1 MKTMNAGNAIGYGPL
16 TFSEK
21 TRFLKSGP
29 GSDSA
34 GRWLQAV
41 LFALC
46 NYHDPHG
53 SDIPRLLSMDNPRD
67 RALIVSND
75 FRCRMSGI
83 LAHIERVSRG
93 A

>member
-1 MKTMNAGNAIGYGPL
+1 MEALERMMKTMNTGNAIGYGPL

-46 NYHDPHG
+46 NYDNPHG
-53 SDIPRLLSMDNPRD
+53 SD
-67 RALIVSND
+67 
-75 FRCRMSGI
+75 
-83 LAHIERVSRG
+83 VSRPREFSHILNG
-93 A
+93 DPEEA